1 MHRFRDTTTFTVYVT
16 ACDLE
21 MSSSF
26 NKTVEVTGHV
36 CSQSQVKNDLLVLS
50 RNLKTLML
58 LLCVRVCSV
67 FRRLT

>member
-1 MHRFRDTTTFTVYVT
+1 MHRFRDITTFAVYVT

-21 MSSSF
+21 MSFIF
-26 NKTVEVTGHV
+26 NKTVEITGHV

-50 RNLKTLML
+50 RNLKTHML
-58 LLCVRVCSV
+58 LLCVRSV